1 MSSNQ
6 GHFDPD
12 LPPNLAPEASKKALG
27 FKGGSGPE
35 NGPEPI
41 LRWLVTKSC
50 LYIGWHPRHFSFAGY
65 GAFGKL

>member
-1 MSSNQ
+1 MKREFDTIMSSNQ

-27 FKGGSGPE
+27 LKGSGPE

-41 LRWLVTKSC
+41 LM
-50 LYIGWHPRHFSFAGY
+50 
-65 GAFGKL
+65 